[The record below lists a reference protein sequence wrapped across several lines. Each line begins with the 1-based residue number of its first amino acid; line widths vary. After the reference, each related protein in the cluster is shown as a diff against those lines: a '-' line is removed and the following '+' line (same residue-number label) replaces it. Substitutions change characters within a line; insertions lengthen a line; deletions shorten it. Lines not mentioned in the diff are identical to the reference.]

1 MYLGLFRFK
10 SKIKNLALL
19 YFLCMYI
26 ICTLYK
32 LDKQTK
38 LAILSILTREEI
50 LKYSKFPY
58 TQNLNLL
65 SHLCNFNQF
74 V

>member
-10 SKIKNLALL
+10 SKIKNLSLL

-50 LKYSKFPY
+50 LKYSKF
-58 TQNLNLL
+58 
-65 SHLCNFNQF
+65 
-74 V
+74 